1 MKKAKLGKA
10 PSPSAVSCHGL
21 IQCSARVSGSLCSAG
36 ACRPLQQSWLAWL
49 GWCIHSDEPA
59 SHLLSLEQ
67 RPVNPWTR
75 STLESFQRS
84 LNSLPEAAGLCSGSG
99 RKVMQTSDPDVLPG
113 LPGHACNLPGSS
125 QKPIC
130 CRRNH
135 STTATLN
142 CMLGY
147 ACLPQGE
154 GQLPK
159 HTCLMAACWGKTP
172 CARAAAQL
180 CHMPARSQRSP
191 SWHPTRGRSWTNL
204 PFLLLPSL
212 PPLAEFSSSAC
223 LLHPNPE
230 WGTASQVCSVLAA
243 AGLQQKN
250 LWALPVAGCYTRV
263 NTMPKSSLFD
273 TAACFSLAANTSR
286 FTYGL
291 SSWLM

>member
-1 MKKAKLGKA
+1 MHSTSHSAWLWESRRASTEREDVIFEKMKKAKLGKA
-10 PSPSAVSCHGL
+10 PSPSAVSCQGL

-36 ACRPLQQSWLAWL
+36 ACRHLQQSWLAWL
-49 GWCIHSDEPA
+49 GWCVHSDEPA
-59 SHLLSLEQ
+59 SCLLSLEQ

-135 STTATLN
+135 STTAALN
-142 CMLGY
+142 CTLGY

-180 CHMPARSQRSP
+180 CHMPAQEPEVSRLASHQGQIMNQP
-191 SWHPTRGRSWTNL
+191 AL
-204 PFLLLPSL
+204 PPASL
-212 PPLAEFSSSAC
+212 PPSPSRVRFLC
-223 LLHPNPE
+223 LPPAPQPGIGEGFPSLQRVGCCWFATEEP
-230 WGTASQVCSVLAA
+230 AS
-243 AGLQQKN
+243 
-250 LWALPVAGCYTRV
+250 
-263 NTMPKSSLFD
+263 
-273 TAACFSLAANTSR
+273 TSC
-286 FTYGL
+286 G
-291 SSWLM
+291 WLLY